1 MEERHDEYRRACLN
15 AVEYQL
21 GFQLPDGGYIWEG
34 YVKRFFTVM
43 RRLAPQNPYEYFL
56 AL

>member
-21 GFQLPDGGYIWEG
+21 GFQLFDGGYIWEG
-34 YVKRFFTVM
+34 YVKRFFYS
-43 RRLAPQNPYEYFL
+43 YEEVSSAKPL
-56 AL
+56 